1 MLSSA
6 CILRGMWLVSSSFV
20 FFSYFLDLDV
30 FNIPVTQFIVVSGLW
45 TDHLSHC

>member
-6 CILRGMWLVSSSFV
+6 SILRGMWLVSSSFSV
-20 FFSYFLDLDV
+20 FLVIDL
-30 FNIPVTQFIVVSGLW
+30 FNIPVTQFIVVSGLL